1 MQSAATSGAKFMA
14 TKVQIQK
21 AVDTHFAA
29 ASAVAKQRIKRGDLA
44 ASVSYEPRLRRLRI
58 ELASGVG
65 VSVPVQKIQ
74 GLEDAPA
81 AVIKSV
87 KVTAKGYG
95 LYWPDLDLDV
105 SVSGLVASCFGSRAW
120 MSALARQGGRATSSA
135 KAAAARNNGKKGGRP
150 RKGPVPPGASAS
162 IQGRSTPI

>member
-1 MQSAATSGAKFMA
+1 MV
-14 TKVQIQK
+14 TKAQIK
-21 AVDTHFAA
+21 DAVDARFAA

-44 ASVSYEPRLRRLRI
+44 SSVSYDPRLRRLRI
-58 ELASGVG
+58 ELTSGVG

-74 GLEDAPA
+74 GLEDASA

-87 KVTAKGYG
+87 KITAKGYG
-95 LYWPDLDLDV
+95 LVWPDLDLDV

-120 MSALARQGGRATSSA
+120 MSALARQGGRATTLA

-150 RKGPVPPGASAS
+150 RKGPVPPRASAS